1 MMASQIHLENLKQE
15 LSSCIACK
23 LATTRHQVVF
33 GEGSAQAK
41 ILFIGEGPGRVEDQT
56 GRPFVGRSGELLTRM
71 IERHLQLSRSHVYI
85 ANIVKCRPTVNM
97 LKEKDRAPDRQEVQ
111 ACSPFLLKQI
121 EIINPQ
127 VIVTL
132 GGPSTKFILQT
143 SIGITRLRGEW
154 KKFKNIWV
162 MPTYHPSYILR
173 NGGERSEKNKEF
185 VADLKKVLQK
195 VKIE

>member
-1 MMASQIHLENLKQE
+1 MDSQSQLENLNQE
-15 LSSCIACK
+15 LASCIACK
-23 LATTRHQVVF
+23 LATTRNQVVF
-33 GEGSAQAK
+33 GEGNAK
-41 ILFIGEGPGRVEDQT
+41 ANIVFIGEGPGKVEDQT

-71 IERHLQLSRSHVYI
+71 IEKHLHLKRSEVFI

-121 EIINPQ
+121 EIISPK
-127 VIVTL
+127 VIITL

-143 SIGITRLRGEW
+143 TIGITRLRGEW
-154 KKFKNIWV
+154 KKFNNIWV

-173 NGGERSEKNKEF
+173 NGGEHSEKNKEF
-185 VADLKKVLQK
+185 VADLQK
-195 VKIE
+195 ALHKTQA